1 MTILI
6 TGATKGIGRAI
17 AEKFAASG
25 FELAI
30 CARNAKDLAQFEK
43 YLADAYKAKVLAI
56 PCDVTDRKQIKNFAK
71 KVKKNWKQLDVLV
84 NNAGL
89 FVPGNVTDKEEGV
102 MEELMNVNFYSAY
115 YFTRELL
122 GLMVPHKSGCIFNM
136 CSVASLKA
144 YPYGSCYSVAK
155 HALMGLSRALREELK
170 QHNIHVTALF
180 PGATYTSSWAS
191 SGLPEKRFMDVKDLA
206 DLIFQIYSLS
216 DRSVV
221 EEVVMRP
228 MLGDI

>member
-17 AEKFAASG
+17 AEKFAEKG

-30 CARNAKDLAQFEK
+30 CARNAKDVAQFEQ
-43 YLADAYKAKVLAI
+43 YLTDRYKTKVIAHSCDAS
-56 PCDVTDRKQIKNFAK
+56 DRKQIKSFVSR
-71 KVKKNWKQLDVLV
+71 VKKSWKRLDVLV
-84 NNAGL
+84 NNAGT
-89 FVPGNVTDKEEGV
+89 FQPGNVTDDDGV
-102 MEELMNVNFYSAY
+102 MEELMDVNFFSAY
-115 YFTRELL
+115 YFTNEVLP
-122 GLMVPHKSGCIFNM
+122 LMTPHKDGHIFNM

-144 YPYGSCYSVAK
+144 YPSGGCYSVSK
-155 HALMGLSRALREELK
+155 HALLGLSRALREELK
-170 QHNIHVTALF
+170 PHNIQVTSLF

-206 DLIFQIYSLS
+206 DIIYSAYMLS

-221 EEVVMRP
+221 EEIVLRP